1 VRPSKF
7 ARMPDRDVALDLE
20 LAVARLY
27 VAGSE
32 PLA

>member
-1 VRPSKF
+1 
-7 ARMPDRDVALDLE
+7 MPDRDAALDLE